1 MAAKKKTATP
11 KRPPRQ
17 LWAVVWSNSVCDAY
31 LTKASA
37 ERNRAPG
44 ERVVGP
50 YVLAERVR
58 EA

>member
-1 MAAKKKTATP
+1 MAAKKKAAQ

-17 LWAVVWSNSVCDAY
+17 VWLCVDETDSAY
-31 LTKASA
+31 AFTTRKRA
-37 ERNRAPG
+37 EGARCED

-58 EA
+58 ER